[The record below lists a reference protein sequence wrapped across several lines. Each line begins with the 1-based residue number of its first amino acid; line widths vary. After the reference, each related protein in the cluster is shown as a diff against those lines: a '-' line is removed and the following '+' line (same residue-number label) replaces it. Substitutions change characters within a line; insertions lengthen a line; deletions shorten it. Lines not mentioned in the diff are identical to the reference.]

1 MGISVMA
8 SYLEL
13 EKMYQA
19 QSKAL
24 HKDGGEPLAAFRS
37 VVKAA
42 SADGALSHKE
52 KELIA
57 LAISVAIRCE
67 GCIVFHSRACV
78 RLGATRAEILE
89 MLGVAVEMGGGPSA
103 IYGAQALAC
112 YDEMAAG

>member
-1 MGISVMA
+1 MA

-13 EKMYQA
+13 EKTYQQQA
-19 QSKAL
+19 KAL
-24 HKDGGEPLAAFRS
+24 HKDGGDALAAFRQ

-42 SADGALSHKE
+42 GTDGALSHKE

-67 GCIVFHSRACV
+67 GCIVFHVRACV
-78 RLGATRAEILE
+78 RLGVTREELLD

-103 IYGAQALAC
+103 VFGATALAC
-112 YDEMAAG
+112 YDEMAAA